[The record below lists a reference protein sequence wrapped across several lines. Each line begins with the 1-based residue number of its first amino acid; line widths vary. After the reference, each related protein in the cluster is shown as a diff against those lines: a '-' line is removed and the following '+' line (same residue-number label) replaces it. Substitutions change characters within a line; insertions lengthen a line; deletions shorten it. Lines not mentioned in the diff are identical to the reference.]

1 MFKPMIRLDIM
12 SEKKFRETE
21 YWDETMELEVLE
33 YKIDKRRKDCV
44 CLPAASPE
52 VANLKQ

>member
-1 MFKPMIRLDIM
+1 VSHKEKRWLDIL
-12 SEKKFRETE
+12 KKA
-21 YWDETMELEVLE
+21 DELNIDVDMELEVLE